1 MMRGVLALSLFG
13 AMAASLHAQTP
24 AVVDATPCD
33 VLQRPAD
40 FNGKTVRLTGTVQ
53 AGFDDFALRAPGCT
67 GLPFAVPQ
75 AIWIDYPKGT
85 HAKAGAAM
93 RITLAAVDT
102 PPTATTAPMLEK
114 GKDFRTFDAAL
125 SAPLGVK
132 GMCLGCVK
140 NTITATLVGR
150 VDAVPAVLMQ
160 RAGPRYRKVEG
171 FGAINRYRARLVL
184 TSISDVH
191 EKAID
196 YEPVFAELSVSRG
209 NVAGDQIKVIGL
221 LAEAYPN
228 GTAAYG
234 QVRRAAMAY
243 GSPGEQNGV
252 VIGFDPPN
260 EADPVK
266 ESGAGVISPNGLAIH
281 VDFDRTRLPGDALT
295 RAIAF
300 AGSVIADLQEAGQIP
315 THPKLEE
322 HAIQTV
328 LLSSIAARQK
338 TLVLPGGG
346 VLWNDEWPATQ
357 RDANALAAIITWL
370 TTWSGFA
377 R

>member
-1 MMRGVLALSLFG
+1 MIAVVVA
-13 AMAASLHAQTP
+13 AASAQTP
-24 AVVDATPCD
+24 AAVDATPCD

-40 FNGKTVRLTGTVQ
+40 FNGRIVRLTGTVQ
-53 AGFDDFALRAPGCT
+53 AGFDDFVLRASGCT

-85 HAKAGAAM
+85 HAKAGPAM
-93 RITLAAVDT
+93 RITLAAVDA
-102 PPTATTAPMLEK
+102 PPPPASAVVLEK
-114 GKDFRTFDAAL
+114 SKDLRAFDAAL
-125 SAPLGVK
+125 SAPLSVK

-140 NTITATLVGR
+140 NTVTATVTGR
-150 VDAVPAVLMQ
+150 VDAVPAVLLQ
-160 RAGPRYRKVEG
+160 RAGNRYRKVEG
-171 FGAINRYRARLVL
+171 FGEMNRYRARLVL
-184 TSISDVH
+184 SSVSDVH

-209 NVAGDQIKVIGL
+209 NVAGDPIKVIGL

-243 GSPGEQNGV
+243 GSLGEQNGV
-252 VIGFDPPN
+252 LIGFDIPN
-260 EADPVK
+260 EADATK
-266 ESGAGVISPNGLAIH
+266 ESGAGVTSPNGMAIH

-300 AGSVIADLQEAGQIP
+300 AGSVIADLHEAGPLP

-322 HAIQTV
+322 HAVQTV

-346 VLWNDEWPATQ
+346 VLWSDEWEAAK
-357 RDANALAAIITWL
+357 RDANALAAIVIWL